1 MDILIKLA
9 DFVSVITGLDPD
21 KVILARANYLQADFN
36 DDIALVDF
44 LSSPAIAR
52 SDNYNGT
59 TEQLTYRT
67 YYKATFTV
75 DFFGTNA
82 HTNINK
88 FAARLGSQ
96 EASEFKRDNDFEVFF
111 NNNILNVK
119 NIQGK
124 TVYNR
129 FQLEIM
135 LKYSEE
141 FTDDVLRIDTAQ
153 IVVNTNESK
162 QVEVKTK

>member
-9 DFVSVITGLDPD
+9 DFVSVVSGLDTN
-21 KVILARANYLQADFN
+21 KVIVARANYLDSDFK

-52 SDNYNGT
+52 NNEFNGT
-59 TEQLTYRT
+59 TEKLTYRT

-82 HTNINK
+82 GTNINK
-88 FAARLGSQ
+88 FVARLASQ
-96 EASEFKRDNDFEVFF
+96 EASEFKRDNDFEVFYS
-111 NNNILNVK
+111 NNIINLK

-124 TVYNR
+124 TIYNR

-135 LKYSEE
+135 VKYSEE
-141 FTDDVLRIDTAQ
+141 FTEDVKRIDTAN
-153 IVVNTNESK
+153 IIVNTNDGK
-162 QVEVKTK
+162 QVEINT